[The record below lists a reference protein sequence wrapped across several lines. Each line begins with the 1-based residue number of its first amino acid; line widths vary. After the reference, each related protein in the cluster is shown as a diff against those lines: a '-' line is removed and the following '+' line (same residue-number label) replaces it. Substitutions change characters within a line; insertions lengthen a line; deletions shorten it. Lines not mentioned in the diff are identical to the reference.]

1 MNHTA
6 CVGVVLLYGTLR
18 LECDGIGTLYFILFS
33 RLRVSLKMRITPY
46 AGGFG
51 YYYDYIEKLYNFII
65 LIMTTIRIVIVILY
79 SVFNLLR
86 RMAITFTACRV

>member
-1 MNHTA
+1 
-6 CVGVVLLYGTLR
+6 
-18 LECDGIGTLYFILFS
+18 
-33 RLRVSLKMRITPY
+33 MRITPY

-65 LIMTTIRIVIVILY
+65 LIMSTIRIVIVILY

-86 RMAITFTACRV
+86 RMAITFTGCRV